1 MAKISIDNP
10 PLEVLLAM
18 QDDQFREIL
27 KNDEV
32 LNRLEEE
39 KNNKQAEYFELM
51 SIISKRFKICGL
63 RVIPITPAIWSLLYV
78 LGNRYA
84 LNERPVTREDTAVFI
99 YLLAHGMDTITDT
112 LYSDA
117 LTYFEEKH
125 INELE
130 A

>member
-39 KNNKQAEYFELM
+39 KNNKQAEYF
-51 SIISKRFKICGL
+51 
-63 RVIPITPAIWSLLYV
+63 
-78 LGNRYA
+78 
-84 LNERPVTREDTAVFI
+84 
-99 YLLAHGMDTITDT
+99 
-112 LYSDA
+112 
-117 LTYFEEKH
+117 
-125 INELE
+125 
-130 A
+130 

>member
-1 MAKISIDNP
+1 
-10 PLEVLLAM
+10 
-18 QDDQFREIL
+18 
-27 KNDEV
+27 
-32 LNRLEEE
+32 
-39 KNNKQAEYFELM
+39 M

-99 YLLAHGMDTITDT
+99 YLLSHGMDTITDT

-117 LTYFEEKH
+117 LTYFEEKR
-125 INELE
+125 INEL
-130 A
+130 

>member
-99 YLLAHGMDTITDT
+99 YLLSHGMDTITDT

-117 LTYFEEKH
+117 LTYFEERG
-125 INELE
+125 INEL
-130 A
+130 